1 MNPSAD
7 NALELLGRAISSGGG
22 CATFLLADA
31 GEVGDWAGDT
41 NATSSDPYDLVGSDW
56 HRVMLESLDDDV
68 VEVDLGAG
76 RGLGVTMGET
86 GRHTVFRT
94 PTGLLLATR
103 TGGPAGDADYPTAAG
118 STERLLGSDA
128 FWDFI
133 ASPLTKPFLGGT
145 LRTPSGWLMI
155 MSAIAPARGLHRDDS
170 PVRLPALLDDA
181 EQSGTDAV
189 ELSDGYGGRALL
201 VRVGPTALS
210 VWFEPQHSDP
220 ALGTVE
226 RCELRCEQ

>member
-1 MNPSAD
+1 MNPSAGA
-7 NALELLGRAISSGGG
+7 ALELLGRAISSGGG

-41 NATSSDPYDLVGSDW
+41 NATSSDPYDSEGSDW
-56 HRVMLESLDDDV
+56 HRVLLESLDDDV

-76 RGLGVTMGET
+76 RRGLGVTMGET

-103 TGGPAGDADYPTAAG
+103 QGGPAGDADYPTAAG
-118 STERLLGSDA
+118 STERLLSSDA
-128 FWDFI
+128 FWDFVS
-133 ASPLTKPFLGGT
+133 APLTKPFLGGT

-155 MSAIAPARGLHRDDS
+155 MSAMVPASGLHRDDS
-170 PVRLPALLDDA
+170 PVELPALLDA

-210 VWFEPQHSDP
+210 VWFEHQHSDP
-220 ALGTVE
+220 ALGTVD
-226 RCELRCEQ
+226 RCELRFER